1 MPDNFTCKC
10 GSSATKWVTGN
21 NDMKLELN
29 ILSYQGILQAD
40 ESYKAPEP
48 GQVTVNVPVSQ
59 AAQARAK
66 WQEAMNSD
74 VLIVRCRE
82 EVGEMHKNKLGSG
95 GRGKCIKVG
104 DEEML

>member
-1 MPDNFTCKC
+1 
-10 GSSATKWVTGN
+10 
-21 NDMKLELN
+21 MKLSEGECLASCL
-29 ILSYQGILQAD
+29 ILSYSGILQA
-40 ESYKAPEP
+40 EEGYKTPEP
-48 GQVTVNVPVSQ
+48 GHVTVNVPVSQ

-74 VLIVRCRE
+74 ILIVRCRE

-104 DEEML
+104 GV